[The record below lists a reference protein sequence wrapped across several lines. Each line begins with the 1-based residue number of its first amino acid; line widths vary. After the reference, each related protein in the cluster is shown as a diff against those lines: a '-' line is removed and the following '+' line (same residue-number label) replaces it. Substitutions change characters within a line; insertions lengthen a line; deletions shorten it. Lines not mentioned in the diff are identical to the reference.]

1 MDNITWSRYHES
13 DIDPQT
19 AMILQ
24 LQQQNALLQEQNKML
39 KELVENTPDRKEV
52 QEGFKEQ
59 RRHLEVITRTQK
71 TDYIWGWIKFALIAI
86 LVLVLLYGMWRV
98 YSYFNSISQT
108 LGEISERFNAT
119 FGGLEEKLGKIQE
132 FYEKLKEFLHIG

>member
-71 TDYIWGWIKFALIAI
+71 TDYVWGWIKFALIAI
-86 LVLVLLYGMWRV
+86 LVIFLLYGVFRL
-98 YSYFNSISQT
+98 YRYFNNISQT
-108 LGEISERFNAT
+108 LGEISERFSSA

-132 FYEKLKEFLHIG
+132 FYEKLKEFFHIG

>member
-71 TDYIWGWIKFALIAI
+71 TDYVWGWIKFALIAI
-86 LVLVLLYGMWRV
+86 LVIFLLYGVFRL
-98 YSYFNSISQT
+98 YRYFNNISQT
-108 LGEISERFNAT
+108 LGEISERFSSA
-119 FGGLEEKLGKIQE
+119 FDGLEEKLGKIQE
-132 FYEKLKEFLHIG
+132 FYEKLKEFFHIG

>member
-1 MDNITWSRYHES
+1 MEPHLWNRYHES

-39 KELVENTPDRKEV
+39 KELVENTPNRKEV
-52 QEGFKEQ
+52 EDGFKEQ
-59 RRHLEVITRTQK
+59 RRHLEIITRTQK
-71 TDYIWGWIKFALIAI
+71 TDYVWGWIKFVLIAI
-86 LVLVLLYGMWRV
+86 AVVLVLIALHRLWT
-98 YSYFNSISQT
+98 YFNGISQT
-108 LGEISERFNAT
+108 LNDISERFSAT
-119 FGGLEEKLGKIQE
+119 FGGLEEKLSKIQE